1 MVLKGVLDLPYIFAH
16 LASRCVY
23 LMLKQCCGAMPLV
36 VCAVQQLSVLW
47 GAHPVCGMVST
58 HILEEADCFCS
69 ALWFC
74 FFILILCVCP
84 VDAKPSHNRGLLI
97 PLFEVQAQ
105 HEHKYSKLLRTHCDK
120 QLNTIKQENTITW
133 NYFIF
138 LRKSLNNAHMSS
150 LCCVAVKKISIHSG
164 HWMQFFSWSNDYHF
178 VLPCKV
184 LHLPLVQS
192 PE

>member
-1 MVLKGVLDLPYIFAH
+1 MVLKGVLDSPYIFAH
-16 LASRCVY
+16 LGSRCVY
-23 LMLKQCCGAMPLV
+23 LMLKQCCGAMPL
-36 VCAVQQLSVLW
+36 LFVLCSSFQCCEEHTLW
-47 GAHPVCGMVST
+47 CGLVST
-58 HILEEADCFCS
+58 YILKEADCFCS

-74 FFILILCVCP
+74 FFILCVCP
-84 VDAKPSHNRGLLI
+84 VDEKPSHNAGLLI

-105 HEHKYSKLLRTHCDK
+105 HEHKCSKLLRSHCDK
-120 QLNTIKQENTITW
+120 QLNTMKQENTITW

-138 LRKSLNNAHMSS
+138 LRKSLNNAHTCS
-150 LCCVAVKKISIHSG
+150 LCCVAVKISVHSG

-184 LHLPLVQS
+184 LHLPLVQP